1 MNITGGAMKLADE
14 NLPLQR
20 VYQWEQSHPHHIYL
34 SQPMGDGVM
43 RDYSWSQVVAESGR
57 MAAYLQSL
65 GYAPGSCVA
74 ILSKNSAHWIMSD
87 LAIWMAGYVS
97 VPLYPTLTA
106 ESIRQI
112 LVHSESR
119 ACFVGKLDGW
129 EAMKPGIPE
138 GVQCISHP
146 LSPPNNYPTWDA
158 IVARTAPL
166 QGRPVRKGDDIATIV
181 YTSGTTGMP
190 KGVVHTFAN
199 IGWVADALYQ
209 RLVSNGLSPAGPQD
223 RMLSYLPL
231 SHVAERWVVESSSF
245 RSGFRIY
252 FANFLET
259 FAEDIR
265 RARPTLFI
273 SVPRLWVKFQQGV
286 LAKMPPKKLERLL
299 RIPLLNRII
308 KKKIL
313 QGLGLEQC
321 RFAGGGAAPMPP
333 AMLAW
338 FGRVGLE
345 VLEGYG
351 MTENFGCSH
360 SALPGQVRSGYVGT
374 PYPGVE
380 QRIDPETG
388 EIQMRSPALMLGYFK
403 EPQKTAEVMTADGWF
418 RTGDKGEIDKQG
430 RLKITGRVKDLF
442 KTSKGKYV
450 APAPIEDRLVT
461 NPAIEACCVAG
472 ANFGQPFG
480 ILMLSAIELEK
491 LKGKVAER
499 QHLNNQFEAHLESI
513 NAQLDPHE
521 QMDFLAVVGEQWTV
535 ENGFITP
542 TLKIK
547 RNAVEHAYGPHFESW
562 LKQKKPVVWHG
573 F

>member
-1 MNITGGAMKLADE
+1 MKLANE
-14 NLPLQR
+14 SLPLQR
-20 VYQWEQSHPHHIYL
+20 LYQWEKTHGHHVYL
-34 SQPMGDGVM
+34 SQPMGDGSV
-43 RDYSWSQVVAESGR
+43 RDYTWSQVVGESLR
-57 MAAYLQSL
+57 MAAYLKNL
-65 GYAPGSCVA
+65 GYEPGASIA
-74 ILSKNSAHWIMSD
+74 ILSKNCAHWIMSD

-112 LVHSESR
+112 LVHSESK

-129 EAMKPGIPE
+129 EQMKSGMPAS
-138 GVQCISHP
+138 VHCISYP
-146 LSPPNNYPTWDA
+146 LSPKNDYPSWDK
-158 IVARTAPL
+158 IVSQTQPL
-166 QGRPVRKGDDIATIV
+166 SGRPVRGGDEICTII

-190 KGVVHTFAN
+190 KGVVHTFEN
-199 IGWVADALYQ
+199 VAWAADSLHQ
-209 RLVSNGLSPAGPQD
+209 RVVSMGITPSPQD

-231 SHVAERWVVESSSF
+231 SHVAERWVVEAGSL
-245 RSGFRIY
+245 RSGFRIF
-252 FANFLET
+252 FANSLDT

-265 RARPTLFI
+265 RARPTMFI

-286 LAKMPPKKLERLL
+286 LAKMPQKKLDRLFK
-299 RIPLLNRII
+299 IPILNRII

-313 QGLGLEQC
+313 QGLGLDQC
-321 RFAGGGAAPMPP
+321 KFAGGGAAPMPP
-333 AMLAW
+333 SMLKW
-338 FGRVGLE
+338 FGTLGLE

-360 SALPGQVRSGYVGT
+360 SALPGKTRTGYVGT

-380 QRIDPETG
+380 QRLDPATG
-388 EIQMRSPALMLGYFK
+388 EIQMRSPALMKGYYK
-403 EPQKTAEVMTADGWF
+403 EPEKTAEVMTADGWF
-418 RTGDKGEIDKQG
+418 KTGDKGEIDAEG

-450 APAPIEDRLVT
+450 APAPIEDKLVT
-461 NPAIEACCVAG
+461 HPIVEACCVAG

-480 ILMLSAIELEK
+480 ILMPSATELDA
-491 LKGKVAER
+491 LKKNPAER
-499 QHLNNQFEAHLESI
+499 KHLEDSLEAHLDAV
-513 NAQLDPHE
+513 NAQLDAHE
-521 QMDFLAVVGEQWTV
+521 QLDFLTVVSDQWGV

-547 RNAVEHAYGPHFESW
+547 RNAIEDAYGSHFESW
-562 LKQKKPVVWHG
+562 LKQKRPVVWHQ

>member
-1 MNITGGAMKLADE
+1 MKAADE
-14 NLPLQR
+14 SLPLQR
-20 VYQWEQSHPHHIYL
+20 LYQWEKSHAHHIYL

-43 RDYSWSQVVAESGR
+43 RDYSWSQVVEESLR
-57 MAAYLQSL
+57 IAAYLKGL
-65 GYAPGSCVA
+65 GYEPGARIA
-74 ILSKNSAHWIMSD
+74 ILSKNCAHWIMSD

-106 ESIRQI
+106 DSIKQI
-112 LVHSESR
+112 LVHSESK
-119 ACFVGKLDGW
+119 ACFIGKLDGW
-129 EAMKPGIPE
+129 EAMKPGIPA
-138 GVQCISHP
+138 GMHCISYP
-146 LSPPNNYPTWDA
+146 LSPKNNYPTWDQ
-158 IVARTAPL
+158 IVAQTEPL
-166 QGRPVRKGDDIATIV
+166 SGRPVRGGDEINTIV

-190 KGVVHTFAN
+190 KGVVHTFKNMAWAADSLHQRVVG
-199 IGWVADALYQ
+199 IGLA
-209 RLVSNGLSPAGPQD
+209 PAGPQD

-231 SHVAERWVVESSSF
+231 SHVAERWVVEAGSL

-252 FANFLET
+252 FANSLDT

-286 LAKMPPKKLERLL
+286 LAKMPQKKLDRLFK
-299 RIPLLNRII
+299 IPILNRII

-313 QGLGLEQC
+313 QGLGLDQC
-321 RFAGGGAAPMPP
+321 RFAGGGAAPMPSS
-333 AMLAW
+333 MLQW
-338 FGRVGLE
+338 FGTLGLE

-360 SALPGQVRSGYVGT
+360 SALPGKTRTGYVGS

-380 QRIDPETG
+380 QRLDPATS
-388 EIQMRSPALMLGYFK
+388 EIQMKSPALMKGYYK
-403 EPQKTAEVMTADGWF
+403 EPEKTAEVMTSDGWF
-418 RTGDKGEIDKQG
+418 RTGDKGVIDEQG

-450 APAPIEDRLVT
+450 APAPIEDKLVT
-461 NPAIEACCVAG
+461 HPIIEACCVAG

-480 ILMLSAIELEK
+480 ILMPSANELEALKKNPAERKHLEESLSA
-491 LKGKVAER
+491 
-499 QHLNNQFEAHLESI
+499 HLDTV
-513 NAQLDPHE
+513 NAQLDAHE
-521 QMDFLAVVGEQWTV
+521 QMDFLAIVSDQWGV

-547 RNAVEHAYGPHFESW
+547 RNAIEDAYGPHFEAW

>member
-1 MNITGGAMKLADE
+1 MVSNE
-14 NLPLQR
+14 QSLPLQR
-20 VYQWEQSHPHHIYL
+20 VYAWEKARPHHSYL
-34 SQPMGDGVM
+34 SQPMGDGSL
-43 RDYSWSQVVAESGR
+43 RDYSWSQVVGESLR
-57 MAAYLQSL
+57 MAAYLRAQ
-65 GYAPGSCVA
+65 GYERGSSIA
-74 ILSKNSAHWIMSD
+74 ILSKNCAHWIMSD

-106 ESIRQI
+106 ETIRQI
-112 LVHSESR
+112 LEHSGAK

-129 EAMKPGIPE
+129 DAMKPGIPK
-138 GVQCISHP
+138 GVHCISYP
-146 LSPPNNYPTWDA
+146 LSPPNDYPTWDR
-158 IVARTAPL
+158 IVVDTAPL
-166 QGRPVRKGDDIATIV
+166 PERPLRGGDEIATIV

-199 IGWVADALYQ
+199 MAWAADAIHQ
-209 RLVSNGLSPAGPQD
+209 RVRLIGLETGPDD

-231 SHVAERWVVESSSF
+231 SHVAERWVVEAGSF
-245 RSGFRIY
+245 CTGFRIF
-252 FANFLET
+252 FANSLDT

-286 LAKMPPKKLERLL
+286 LAKMPQKKLDRLL
-299 RIPLLNRII
+299 RIPLLNRVI
-308 KKKIL
+308 KKKVL
-313 QGLGLEQC
+313 QGLGLDQC

-333 AMLAW
+333 ALLEW
-338 FGRVGLE
+338 FGRLGLE

-360 SALPGQVRSGYVGT
+360 SAMPGQLRSGYVGS
-374 PYPGVE
+374 PYDGVE

-388 EIQMRSPALMLGYFK
+388 EIQMRSPALMKGYYK

-418 RTGDKGEIDKQG
+418 RTGDKGEIDSRN

-450 APAPIEDRLVT
+450 APAPIEDKLVT
-461 NPAIEACCVAG
+461 DPTIEACCVAG
-472 ANFGQPFG
+472 ATFGQPFG
-480 ILMLSAIELEK
+480 ILMLSAAELDK
-491 LKGKVAER
+491 LKRQPAER
-499 QHLNNQFEAHLESI
+499 AQLERRFTKHLESI
-513 NAQLDPHE
+513 NAQLDQHE
-521 QMDFLAVVGEQWTV
+521 QMDFLAVVADQWTV

-547 RNAVEHAYGPHFESW
+547 RNTIEEVYGPSFEQW

>member
-1 MNITGGAMKLADE
+1 MKLADKS
-14 NLPLQR
+14 LPLQR
-20 VYQWEQSHPHHIYL
+20 LYEWERSHPHHIYL
-34 SQPMGDGVM
+34 SQPMGNGVM
-43 RDYSWSQVVAESGR
+43 RDYSWSQVVGECLR
-57 MAAYLQSL
+57 MAAYFKSL
-65 GYAPGSCVA
+65 GHEPGTRVA
-74 ILSKNSAHWIMSD
+74 ILSKNCAHWIMSD

-106 ESIRQI
+106 ESIKQI
-112 LVHSESR
+112 LVHSESKV
-119 ACFVGKLDGW
+119 CFVGKLDGW
-129 EAMKPGIPE
+129 EQMQPGIPSA
-138 GVQCISHP
+138 VQCISYP
-146 LSPPNNYPTWDA
+146 LSPPNNYPTWDR
-158 IVARTAPL
+158 IVAETEPL
-166 QGRPVRKGDDIATIV
+166 QDRPVRKGDDLATIV

-190 KGVVHTFAN
+190 KGVMHTFAN
-199 IGWVADALYQ
+199 IGWAADALHE
-209 RLVSNGLSPAGPQD
+209 RVLSIGITAGPQD

-231 SHVAERWVVESSSF
+231 SHVAERWVVQSGSL

-252 FANFLET
+252 FANSLDT

-286 LAKMPPKKLERLL
+286 LAKMPQAKLDRLFK
-299 RIPLLNRII
+299 IPVLNRVI

-313 QGLGLEQC
+313 QGLGLDQC
-321 RFAGGGAAPMPP
+321 KFAGGGAAPMPP
-333 AMLAW
+333 TLLKW
-338 FGRVGLE
+338 FGTLGLE

-360 SALPGQVRSGYVGT
+360 SALPGKTRSGYVGT
-374 PYPGVE
+374 PYPGIE

-388 EIQMRSPALMLGYFK
+388 EVQMRSPALMTGYYK
-403 EPQKTAEVMTADGWF
+403 EPAKTAEVMTADGWLK
-418 RTGDKGEIDKQG
+418 TGDKGEIDGEG
-430 RLKITGRVKDLF
+430 RLRITGRVKDLF

-450 APAPIEDRLVT
+450 APAPIEDKLVT
-461 NPAIEACCVAG
+461 HPATEACCVAG

-480 ILMLSAIELEK
+480 ILMLSANELDV
-491 LKGKVAER
+491 LKKNPSER
-499 QHLNNQFEAHLESI
+499 QHLEDSLAAHLDAV

-521 QMDFLAVVGEQWTV
+521 QLDFLAVVHDQWGV

-547 RNAVEHAYGPHFESW
+547 RNVIEENYGPYFESW
-562 LKQKKPVVWHG
+562 LKQKKPVVWHQ